1 MFHLGMHHLNWQ
13 CVQRHLLASQKFMKA
28 ALDNCS
34 DLLRKRKCCPSSALD
49 VWKSKNRLRK
59 EKIFLEPLMTGLCAD
74 LCNVYTRDFIA
85 AKPHLV
91 NVEEACPEPIVA
103 QSPPMHGLDMEI
115 ERLQNY

>member
-13 CVQRHLLASQKFMKA
+13 CVQCHLLASQK
-28 ALDNCS
+28 
-34 DLLRKRKCCPSSALD
+34 
-49 VWKSKNRLRK
+49 LRK

-103 QSPPMHGLDMEI
+103 ESPPMHGLEMEI